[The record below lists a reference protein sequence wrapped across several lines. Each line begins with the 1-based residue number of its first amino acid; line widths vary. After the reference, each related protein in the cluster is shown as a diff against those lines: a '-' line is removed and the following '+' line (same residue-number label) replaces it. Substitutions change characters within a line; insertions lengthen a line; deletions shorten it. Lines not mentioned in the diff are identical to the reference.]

1 MRNIQFRFPSVAQ
14 KRPILKS
21 SLMNIPRHLVVDNR
35 LTRIFSIESSTDSDI
50 VYSFYIE
57 PININSVLVVFRV
70 NLFQLKISHLLI

>member
-1 MRNIQFRFPSVAQ
+1 MRNIQFRFLSVAQ

-35 LTRIFSIESSTDSDI
+35 LTRTLSIESSTDSDI

-57 PININSVLVVFRV
+57 SINIKSVLVVFRV